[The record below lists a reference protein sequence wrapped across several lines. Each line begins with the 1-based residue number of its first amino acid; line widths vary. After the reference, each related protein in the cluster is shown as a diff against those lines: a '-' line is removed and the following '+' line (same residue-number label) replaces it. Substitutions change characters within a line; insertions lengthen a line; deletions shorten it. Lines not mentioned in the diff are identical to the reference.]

1 MPLVR
6 CGGPRDHELMSDSD
20 SSLPACLVVAPRQQL
35 IQPPLLPKA
44 PPKPSSPIKPSPE
57 EKGPHVSHTRPQ
69 RVIRSHVFERN
80 TMRVGVTFVALHLAG
95 CCAVTNTTIV
105 VVSRRPSWWPNPG
118 LWISQVTRCNTATP
132 LAPVPK
138 HGALSL
144 LFPLLNM
151 SWGPLLLLPL
161 SHLLATQSRNCSYRT
176 VRYCFKVIAFF
187 QELSVYYFRHTC
199 DSRPLDCV
207 RKKRHR
213 HTVRAQRFVTVF
225 LSLRQSECV
234 NVRAIGSCVWGGVMG
249 FIIITS
255 KIFGF

>member
-1 MPLVR
+1 MPFVR

-69 RVIRSHVFERN
+69 RVIRSHVLERN

-118 LWISQVTRCNTATP
+118 LWISQVTRCNAATP

-161 SHLLATQSRNCSYRT
+161 SHLLATQSHNCSYRT
-176 VRYCFKVIAFF
+176 VRYYFRVTAFF
-187 QELSVYYFRHTC
+187 
-199 DSRPLDCV
+199 
-207 RKKRHR
+207 
-213 HTVRAQRFVTVF
+213 
-225 LSLRQSECV
+225 
-234 NVRAIGSCVWGGVMG
+234 
-249 FIIITS
+249 
-255 KIFGF
+255 